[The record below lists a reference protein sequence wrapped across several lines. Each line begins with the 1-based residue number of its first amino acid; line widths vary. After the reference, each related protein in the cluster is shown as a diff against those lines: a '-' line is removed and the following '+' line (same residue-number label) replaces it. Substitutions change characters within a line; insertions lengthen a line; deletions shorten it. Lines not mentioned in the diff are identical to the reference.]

1 MTLAWLQRA
10 YLRRVQFEARVL
22 AGEVGRMLGGT
33 PDYDPA
39 QARSDQM
46 IPGSRVRGNDGKA
59 YTVTTAEG
67 LMAHAGMGIA
77 GLGE

>member
-1 MTLAWLQRA
+1 MTLVWLQRA

-22 AGEVGRMLGGT
+22 AGEVGRMLSGGDQ
-33 PDYDPA
+33 PSA
-39 QARSDQM
+39 VSDQM

-67 LMAHAGMGIA
+67 LMAHAGIRA
-77 GLGE
+77 GFAE